1 MGAYAQHDMAEEHRW
16 KQHDAQ
22 VEKDEWIRD
31 RADELQA
38 KWPEELTRLYNP
50 FLHGSLPGL
59 RSEAAQDAYA
69 EMVDKI
75 CLAQAEEDWQNK
87 EWLGKDWTP

>member
-1 MGAYAQHDMAEEHRW
+1 MSAYAQHEIAEEQRW
-16 KQHDAQ
+16 QQHDAQ
-22 VEKDEWIRD
+22 VSKDEWIRD

-50 FLHGSLPGL
+50 FQHTSLPGL

>member
-1 MGAYAQHDMAEEHRW
+1 MAAYALQHSVEEQRW
-16 KQHDAQ
+16 QEHDNQ
-22 VEKDEWIRD
+22 VERSEWIRE

-59 RSEAAQDAYA
+59 RLDDAQDAYA

-75 CLAQAEEDWQNK
+75 CLAQAEHDWENK
-87 EWLGKDWTP
+87 QWLGKDWTP

>member
-1 MGAYAQHDMAEEHRW
+1 MGAYAQHEIAEAQRW
-16 KQHDAQ
+16 QQHDAQ
-22 VEKDEWIRD
+22 VSKDEWIRD

-50 FLHGSLPGL
+50 FQHTSLPGL

>member
-1 MGAYAQHDMAEEHRW
+1 MSAYAQHEMAEAHRW
-16 KQHDAQ
+16 QQHDAQ

>member
-1 MGAYAQHDMAEEHRW
+1 MGAYAQHDIAEDQRW
-16 KQHDAQ
+16 QQHDAQ
-22 VEKDEWIRD
+22 VGKDEWIRD
-31 RADELQA
+31 RAEAL
-38 KWPEELTRLYNP
+38 KESWPEELTRLYNP
-50 FLHGSLPGL
+50 FQHTSLPGL

>member
-1 MGAYAQHDMAEEHRW
+1 MSAYTMHDRVEDQRW
-16 KQHDAQ
+16 QQHDAQ
-22 VEKDEWIRD
+22 VQKDEWIRE

-50 FLHGSLPGL
+50 FLHGGLPGL
-59 RSEAAQDAYA
+59 RMDEAQDAYA

-75 CLAQAEEDWQNK
+75 CLAQATYDWENEQWLGEDWM
-87 EWLGKDWTP
+87 P